1 MEEKQ
6 PNSTTTLNEED
17 DQYFDSFEDFPFLDC
32 TSNPESPEEE
42 NSTEISNI
50 SQLSSSM
57 QERADILIERQITT
71 QSDEISSN
79 EKNGMLKSD
88 VESTETSKEEIFTE
102 NSLASSSFLVYLAG
116 GFVMRCLVEEPMQL
130 VESLNFDYTRTS
142 PVALVP
148 IISCPSVYTGVK
160 YQDGIAKNVAG
171 FRVLP
176 PNHKLQLTVLL
187 TMPESDYNRKLGI
200 FQVRVDFLSENG
212 QVTASS
218 RHPCMLQFKSH
229 LIRYLEIFL
238 KSVPLLAG
246 YSSEAQVLK
255 IRMRGFSEGYKPTSC
270 IRVILEQRAEYRSG
284 AGLPE
289 IYGASILLESELPLL
304 KRILWYW
311 KRTIFIWISMV
322 SFTMELMLVL
332 LCCRPILIPTLRPG
346 RSSTSN
352 APQTSVSP
360 VVSS

>member
-1 MEEKQ
+1 
-6 PNSTTTLNEED
+6 
-17 DQYFDSFEDFPFLDC
+17 
-32 TSNPESPEEE
+32 
-42 NSTEISNI
+42 
-50 SQLSSSM
+50 
-57 QERADILIERQITT
+57 
-71 QSDEISSN
+71 
-79 EKNGMLKSD
+79 ML
-88 VESTETSKEEIFTE
+88 
-102 NSLASSSFLVYLAG
+102 
-116 GFVMRCLVEEPMQL
+116 
-130 VESLNFDYTRTS
+130 
-142 PVALVP
+142 
-148 IISCPSVYTGVK
+148 
-160 YQDGIAKNVAG
+160 
-171 FRVLP
+171 
-176 PNHKLQLTVLL
+176 
-187 TMPESDYNRKLGI
+187 
-200 FQVRVDFLSENG
+200 
-212 QVTASS
+212 
-218 RHPCMLQFKSH
+218 
-229 LIRYLEIFL
+229 
-238 KSVPLLAG
+238 
-246 YSSEAQVLK
+246 VLK